1 MSIYSHITELEHENR
16 QKHRRRAFIAAIVAL
31 LLFIVFL
38 VFPFFTTYYPFPEA
52 EGVAIALGDVQ
63 MAGSTEQQTSVPQQ
77 EVPETQET
85 EVEEEIV
92 TIENEETPSIKQT
105 EKPAETPKTQPQTPQ
120 EGGSP
125 NKVDPNKLFPG
136 GGGSSSNQSSSQNA
150 GSPFGEEGGSPTGTG
165 FGDEGDGSG
174 AIGNRQPKQR
184 CNLGWD
190 GAGNPGVAY
199 VWICV
204 NPSGEVTS
212 AEYRTKGPRG
222 NISSANS
229 AKQQRL
235 AEQCAQSYRY
245 PTANVNRDYCGY
257 IPIYFKFE

>member
-1 MSIYSHITELEHENR
+1 MSTYSHITDLEQDSQ
-16 QKHRRRAFIAAIVAL
+16 QKHRRKALIVAIVAL
-31 LLFIVFL
+31 LFFIGFL
-38 VFPFFTTYYPFPEA
+38 LFPFFTTYYPFPEA

-63 MAGSTEQQTSVPQQ
+63 MAGSSEQQTSVPQQ

-85 EVEEEIV
+85 QVEEEIV
-92 TIENEETPSIKQT
+92 TIENEETPSIQQT
-105 EKPAETPKTQPQTPQ
+105 ETPPKPTESQPQPAK

-136 GGGSSSNQSSSQNA
+136 GGGSSNNQSSNQSA

-165 FGDEGDGSG
+165 LGDEGDGSG
-174 AIGNRQPKQR
+174 AIGNRQPQQR
-184 CNLGWD
+184 CDLGWD

-204 NPSGEVTS
+204 SPNGKVTS

-222 NISSANS
+222 NTSSATS
-229 AKQQRL
+229 AKQQNL
-235 AEQCAQSYRY
+235 AEQCAQAYRY
-245 PTANVNRDYCGY
+245 PSANVDRDYCGY